1 MSENTE
7 ETTRIFTGPVL
18 VAEALVGRLKEIDI
32 IPIVR
37 YDQQNAIMFGSGS
50 DFADQVR
57 VFIRKDE
64 LAKAQP
70 VINEFLKETEE

>member
-37 YDQQNAIMFGSGS
+37 YDQQNAVMFGSGS

-64 LAKAQP
+64 LSKAQP